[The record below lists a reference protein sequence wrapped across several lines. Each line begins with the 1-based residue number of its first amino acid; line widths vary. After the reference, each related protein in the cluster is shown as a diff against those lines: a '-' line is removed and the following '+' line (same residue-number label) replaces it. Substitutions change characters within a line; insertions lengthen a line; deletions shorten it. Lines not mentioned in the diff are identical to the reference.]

1 MSNFKSCWTK
11 WILFFLGI
19 YASFFWSNF
28 KFFHVFLLPPPYPP
42 HCEFAN
48 SQLANTRST
57 KLCGKPAVLV
67 RRLAPIALAGAIL
80 GLAANP
86 AQALTLF
93 TGAYAPANWTQSIQ
107 GDGSINTSGAPN
119 SISLSSADDEE
130 IFGPSKN
137 TDFTIAAPNAGVVSF
152 DWAFGTADAASYY
165 DPFGYLLNGTFT
177 QLTNDGGSVT
187 QSGSVAFAVLAGDV
201 FGFRQNSSDS
211 CCGRASST
219 ISNFNVAVP
228 NVAVPGPLPLFGA
241 AAAFGYSRKLRKR
254 IVNSKV
260 VPVASAIV

>member
-1 MSNFKSCWTK
+1 M
-11 WILFFLGI
+11 
-19 YASFFWSNF
+19 
-28 KFFHVFLLPPPYPP
+28 
-42 HCEFAN
+42 
-48 SQLANTRST
+48 

-67 RRLAPIALAGAIL
+67 KRLAPIALAGAIL

-107 GDGSINTSGAPN
+107 GDGSIDTSGAPN
-119 SISLSSADDEE
+119 SISLSGAND
-130 IFGPSKN
+130 GLGGTKN

-152 DWAFGTADAASYY
+152 DWAFGTADGAFW
-165 DPFGYLLNGTFT
+165 DPFGYLLNGSFT
-177 QLTNDGGSVT
+177 QLTNDDGSET
-187 QSGSVAFAVLAGDV
+187 QSGSAAFAVLAGDV
-201 FGFRQNSSDS
+201 FGFRQNSVDS

-219 ISNFNVAVP
+219 ISNF